1 MSLLKIAPA
10 ALLAGALLGCCACAA
25 ADAAQT
31 DTAPSAAAMNQ
42 LVQTRL
48 APQLEYLVEHLAAQR
63 TAMRLD
69 DVQVFDAGDKFLP
82 GKIALGIGD
91 LIQIHART
99 APERVAQD
107 LATFRALADITVGM
121 DNHTWGIYY
130 YLLALQQLQHAGL
143 LDRAVEPATLAKLR
157 AQLDWRNFVRPD
169 LTLIELP
176 TNYYGVAFGVARLRY
191 LLGWEDASGS
201 QRLLDRLM
209 SHYRQYSG
217 AFGFSDETD
226 GEGRFDRYSILLVA
240 ELCERLTET
249 GLPVPA
255 ELKPLLRRSADI
267 ALQVA
272 NARGEGFAFGRSL
285 GPYGDTAPLEILTA
299 AAAADVLTPQE
310 RAYAYAYAA
319 RITQRY
325 ADFWF
330 DPAIHSVD
338 LWSRGRGTDNYRAKH
353 RILGENLS
361 LLHQFFAAN
370 ARWNEAGWQDREP
383 PADLDAWVLKTQPAF
398 KLVWFAQG
406 EYDRALAFVRDG
418 TQLWSLLLV
427 NGGASQHANSP
438 YYPLPFAQGLIAG
451 TPDSG
456 SARAQLLPRFE
467 LDDGSVLLPTA
478 FFKKI
483 ESREAGGARIVSYR
497 QEALARQGERS
508 PQPDARIAVQTS
520 YRFEPGRIVRTDRY
534 TPKAALHV
542 HRLSLDFASFSA
554 AAEQDGNATHFGQ
567 GRVTEFAVD
576 GAGSCIAQPADALD
590 RSPEGPMHTRIHCE
604 RRDFDLQE
612 PLTVTWTLSYH

>member
-1 MSLLKIAPA
+1 MSFLKSGSSALFAAVLIGTGGLASAAAPA
-10 ALLAGALLGCCACAA
+10 PKPA
-25 ADAAQT
+25 T
-31 DTAPSAAAMNQ
+31 AMNQ
-42 LVQTRL
+42 LVETRL
-48 APQLEYLVEHLAAQR
+48 APQLEYLVDHLAAER
-63 TAMRLD
+63 GEMRLD
-69 DVQVFDAGDKFLP
+69 GIRVFDAGDKFLP

-91 LIQIHART
+91 LIEIHRRT
-99 APERVAQD
+99 APDRVARD
-107 LATFRALADITVGM
+107 LATFRALADLTVGM

-130 YLLALQQLQHAGL
+130 YLLALHKLERAGL
-143 LDRAVEPATLAKLR
+143 LDKAVDAPTLDRLR
-157 AQLDWRNFVRPD
+157 TQLDWRNFVRPD
-169 LTLIELP
+169 LTLIDLP
-176 TNYYGVAFGVARLRY
+176 TNYYGVAFGVARLRF
-191 LLGWEDASGS
+191 LLGWEDESGS
-201 QRLLDRLM
+201 QRLLDHLLA
-209 SHYRQYSG
+209 HYRQYSG

-267 ALQVA
+267 ALDVA

-299 AAAADVLTPQE
+299 AATADVLTPDE
-310 RAYAYAYAA
+310 RAHAYAYAG
-319 RITQRY
+319 RITARY

-330 DPAIHSVD
+330 DPAMHSVD
-338 LWSRGRGTDNYRAKH
+338 LWEHGRGTDTYRAKH

-370 ARWNEAGWQDREP
+370 ARWNESGWQDREP
-383 PADLDAWVLKTQPAF
+383 PADLDAWVRSTRPGF
-398 KLVWFAQG
+398 ELVWFAKG
-406 EYDRALAFVRDG
+406 EYDRALALVRDG

-427 NGGASQHANSP
+427 NGGSGQHANSP

-478 FFKKI
+478 FIKHI
-483 ESREAGGARIVSYR
+483 ESHEAGGARIVSFR
-497 QEALARQGERS
+497 QDALARQGDRS
-508 PQPDARIAVQTS
+508 PQPDARIAVETE
-520 YRFEPGRIVRTDRY
+520 YRFEPGRIVRTDRFSA
-534 TPKAALHV
+534 PAPLHV
-542 HRLSLDFASFSA
+542 RRLGLDFASFS
-554 AAEQDGNATHFGQ
+554 EQAQLEGTAVRFGA
-567 GRVTEFAVD
+567 GRVTSFAVD
-576 GAGSCIAQPADALD
+576 GAGACQALPADAKD
-590 RSPEGPMHTRIHCE
+590 RSPEGPMHSRIHCE